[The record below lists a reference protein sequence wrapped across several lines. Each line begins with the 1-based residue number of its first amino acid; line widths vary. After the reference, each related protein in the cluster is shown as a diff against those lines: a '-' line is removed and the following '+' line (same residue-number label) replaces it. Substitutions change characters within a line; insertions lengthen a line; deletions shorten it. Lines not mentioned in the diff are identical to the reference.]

1 MEADKVNINKGET
14 NIDEEFTDVKELL

>member
-1 MEADKVNINKGET
+1 MEEDKVNINKGET